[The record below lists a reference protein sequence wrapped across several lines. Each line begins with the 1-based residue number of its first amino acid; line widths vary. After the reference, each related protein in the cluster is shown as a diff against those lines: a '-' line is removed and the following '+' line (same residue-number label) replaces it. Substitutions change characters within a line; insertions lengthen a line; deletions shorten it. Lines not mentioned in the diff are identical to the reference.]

1 MKQKITQKKKEIPD
15 TLTIKGKK
23 NLRGKG
29 MQNINT
35 YSYSFDI

>member
-1 MKQKITQKKKEIPD
+1 MRNEAENNTQKKEIPD
-15 TLTIKGKK
+15 TLNIKGKK

-35 YSYSFDI
+35 YSFDI